1 MIDRSTIRRLRE
13 NSRRYSN
20 NATCRSSA
28 DTAQCCVQ
36 SIKLTHTRIYSRI
49 DRPIPKHAWVDG
61 QFDRLL
67 IPNSGAF
74 DLIKVKS
81 RHWPQ
86 WGGYPCYNDRRII
99 MAVSSRPKIETASGI
114 KKTQK
119 RNGPLKGNFIRRVL
133 NLLAW
138 QSECGTGRL
147 SVPCKTKRG
156 HRKSNTDKVIQR
168 YVNVATYSY

>member
-1 MIDRSTIRRLRE
+1 MSTSSSASTEAIKKALVCIGHNNGQRLMIDRSTIRRSRE

-36 SIKLTHTRIYSRI
+36 SIKTHTRIYSRI

-99 MAVSSRPKIETASGI
+99 
-114 KKTQK
+114 
-119 RNGPLKGNFIRRVL
+119 LKAARVGKHGL
-133 NLLAW
+133 
-138 QSECGTGRL
+138 
-147 SVPCKTKRG
+147 RG
-156 HRKSNTDKVIQR
+156 EWL
-168 YVNVATYSY
+168 YSD